1 MWTKS
6 TDNSKL
12 GKFFFYVHPQVSAS
26 VLIILYI
33 ITVFI
38 IVFYNKQYS
47 LLSNSNGIRAHNHL
61 VRKRTQPFSQAGLRD
76 FIITQ
81 SDVYYTWKLIV
92 KRSWDLRISIQYYQ
106 FGPKIYQNSAGLTI

>member
-47 LLSNSNGIRAHNHL
+47 LLSNSNGIRVHNHL

-92 KRSWDLRISIQYYQ
+92 KRSWDLRISIQ
-106 FGPKIYQNSAGLTI
+106 

>member
-92 KRSWDLRISIQYYQ
+92 KHLGILGFLFSSINLDLK
-106 FGPKIYQNSAGLTI
+106 FTKIVQD